1 MNPVGSVVPRSAPV
15 TARFAGAGAAQPR
28 RAYQMHAHRAT
39 VRLSCKGSTDAGRC
53 RRGFAPRMWSLE
65 LAIAI
70 AQSDDEST
78 AAFLSE
84 DVAIRLSPAADRC
97 FHDLCQP
104 PGHCAEKPVPLPD
117 DIAG

>member
-1 MNPVGSVVPRSAPV
+1 MPAGFCTANVVSR
-15 TARFAGAGAAQPR
+15 
-28 RAYQMHAHRAT
+28 
-39 VRLSCKGSTDAGRC
+39 
-53 RRGFAPRMWSLE
+53 

-97 FHDLCQP
+97 FYDLCQP